1 MSMCVFYL
9 HSYRRGKSLVGFFG
23 TCCIFLFRSS
33 YKFVERVTGG
43 GGDRRAQGVQG
54 RGGGRAGGGGGTVP
68 GGAGDAYHTL
78 ISKYVR
84 GGWKKNFVVCVWT
97 SI

>member
-1 MSMCVFYL
+1 M
-9 HSYRRGKSLVGFFG
+9 
-23 TCCIFLFRSS
+23 
-33 YKFVERVTGG
+33 TGG
-43 GGDRRAQGVQG
+43 LQGFQG
-54 RGGGRAGGGGGTVP
+54 RGGRAGGGRVTGGAGVP